1 MEQGRNNETLP
12 ETVTSIF
19 TPQMAESKRI
29 IKEKNGFPTY
39 AAQHRT
45 MSISSRV
52 LDGLQGRQ
60 TPKQTSR
67 TSGSHTVASRLHA
80 ANQNVKMKSDYVGAA
95 LLSNEAIKDSL
106 CKHS

>member
-1 MEQGRNNETLP
+1 MDESRNNEALP
-12 ETVTSIF
+12 DTATSVFI
-19 TPQMAESKRI
+19 PQMAESKRI

-45 MSISSRV
+45 MSISTRV
-52 LDGLQGRQ
+52 LDGVAGRQ
-60 TPKQTSR
+60 TPKQANR

-80 ANQNVKMKSDYVGAA
+80 PNQTGKMKNEYVGSA
-95 LLSNEAIKDSL
+95 LLSNDAIKESL